1 MLNVRRLLPL
11 YSSFSVDSVLFLLTF
26 FWSFC
31 CSFLW
36 SPFDFAPQK
45 LPTERGCHDSRLQF
59 CASLFFFSIKIFQC
73 WIILWF
79 CTMWTRMYAQIQVEE
94 RVFNKCVLLNN
105 SLFFFPP
112 FHIKIKLKTGFFSKT
127 LSHLFYLIR
136 FTHLVFLDNGLCYF
150 VFTNFPVINER
161 KAIYFWNNLFSRLLI
176 KN

>member
-1 MLNVRRLLPL
+1 M

-73 WIILWF
+73 WIILWY
-79 CTMWTRMYAQIQVEE
+79 CTMWTRKYAHNQVEE

-105 SLFFFPP
+105 SLFFFSA

-136 FTHLVFLDNGLCYF
+136 FTHLVFWTMAYVILSLRIFLLSMKEKRYTFEITYF
-150 VFTNFPVINER
+150 QDYWLKINR
-161 KAIYFWNNLFSRLLI
+161 F
-176 KN
+176 